1 MIKIFAVDIK
11 NGKVV
16 KAYAGTRLNYK
27 PLKIKNKDFS
37 DANLVIKKAI
47 SVGIKNIYIADLDSI
62 ENRKNNWYLIRKIVE
77 TNQKINFFFD
87 SGFNR
92 VSKLRDFNFFFKKN
106 KDIKNI
112 TVVIGTE
119 GISSLN
125 LLNQL
130 NIQFKSIISFD
141 FLKKKECFVFSNQF
155 SCDKFILMFIKQVGG
170 RGINWPFLNII
181 SKFISPKKCFVAGG
195 IKYDGDIKKLKK
207 LGYSGVIISSLIHKE
222 LI

>member
-16 KAYAGTRLNYK
+16 KAYAGARFNYK

-37 DANLVIKKAI
+37 DANFVIKNAI
-47 SVGIKNIYIADLDSI
+47 SVGIRDIYIADLDSI
-62 ENRKNNWYLIRKIVE
+62 ENRENNWHLIREIVE
-77 TNQKINFFFD
+77 TNQQINFFFD

-92 VSKLRDFNFFFKKN
+92 VSKLRDFNLFLKK
-106 KDIKNI
+106 KKHIKNI
-112 TVVIGTE
+112 SVVIGTE
-119 GISSLN
+119 SISSLK

-130 NIQFKSIISFD
+130 SVQFRSIISLD
-141 FLKKKECFVFSNQF
+141 FLKKKENLIFSKQMLRN
-155 SCDKFILMFIKQVGG
+155 KFILMFIKQVGG
-170 RGINWPFLNII
+170 RGINWSLLNTI

-195 IKYDGDIKKLKK
+195 IKYNGDIKKLKM
-207 LGYSGVIISSLIHKE
+207 LGYSGVIISSLLHGE